1 MNIVKWENQETM
13 KLIALWKCR
22 SAQILI
28 IHFYRL
34 SVVLVRHHLF
44 CFVSI
49 MHNISSIYSFTIFHF
64 TFFFYT
70 YNVHVYPIK
79 NSCFQLSLRI
89 KQTFSLLEL
98 CNYVQVFPLF
108 HYWSTFRHW
117 WYDFLA
123 KPGLTQM
130 DNKRLQQHF
139 LIVSKLLS

>member
-13 KLIALWKCR
+13 KLIALWKYR
-22 SAQILI
+22 SAKILI

-34 SVVLVRHHLF
+34 SVVLVRHHLL

-64 TFFFYT
+64 SFFFYT

-89 KQTFSLLEL
+89 KQTSSLSEYKNYVILRSGVPIVSLLSYISAL
-98 CNYVQVFPLF
+98 MIWFSCQTWFYP
-108 HYWSTFRHW
+108 
-117 WYDFLA
+117 D
-123 KPGLTQM
+123 G
-130 DNKRLQQHF
+130 
-139 LIVSKLLS
+139 

>member
-13 KLIALWKCR
+13 KLIALWKYR
-22 SAQILI
+22 SAKILI

-34 SVVLVRHHLF
+34 SVVLVRHHLL

-49 MHNISSIYSFTIFHF
+49 MHNIWSIYSFTIFHF
-64 TFFFYT
+64 RFFFYT

-98 CNYVQVFPLF
+98 YN
-108 HYWSTFRHW
+108 STFRCPHC
-117 WYDFLA
+117 FTIEL
-123 KPGLTQM
+123 
-130 DNKRLQQHF
+130 HF
-139 LIVSKLLS
+139 GIDDMIFFPNLVLPRWITRGSSSSI